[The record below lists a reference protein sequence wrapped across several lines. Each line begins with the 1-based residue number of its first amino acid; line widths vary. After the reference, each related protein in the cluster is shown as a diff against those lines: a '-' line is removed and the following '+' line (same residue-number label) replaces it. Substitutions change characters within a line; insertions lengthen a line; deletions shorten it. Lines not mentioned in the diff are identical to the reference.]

1 MLQMETN
8 PGMMFD
14 PSYSRFTSAT
24 GEPYFVNFTNMDITR
39 TPTEFS
45 LSRGGIL
52 CEQMGVGKTLMCL
65 TLILVSLNQHTSLPE
80 GMDVTELMNEDEL
93 RTYPTATMATLRTAI
108 GIGEDEE
115 LEPWSEAE
123 LKGTPSLASMCADIV
138 SKLYPGAS
146 RLDGLSPN
154 CQCLLDRPLFYYRF
168 PPPVRLPRGAKLVR
182 HIPPQKMLVATST
195 LVVVPPILVK
205 QWLAEA
211 EKHLV
216 PGALR
221 IKVVADDKK
230 DLPPIEELM
239 AHDVSLSW
247 LSS

>member
-1 MLQMETN
+1 
-8 PGMMFD
+8 
-14 PSYSRFTSAT
+14 
-24 GEPYFVNFTNMDITR
+24 
-39 TPTEFS
+39 
-45 LSRGGIL
+45 
-52 CEQMGVGKTLMCL
+52 
-65 TLILVSLNQHTSLPE
+65 
-80 GMDVTELMNEDEL
+80 
-93 RTYPTATMATLRTAI
+93 MATLRTAI